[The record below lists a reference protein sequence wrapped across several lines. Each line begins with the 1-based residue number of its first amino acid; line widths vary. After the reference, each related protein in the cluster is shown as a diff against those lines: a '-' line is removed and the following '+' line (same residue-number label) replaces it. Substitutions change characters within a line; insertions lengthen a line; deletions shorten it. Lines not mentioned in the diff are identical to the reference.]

1 MIKEEFDKINVFG
14 IGEPNVNFAQ
24 YFIKSSCNRQ

>member
-1 MIKEEFDKINVFG
+1 MNNEEYKNHGGMFG

-24 YFIKSSCNRQ
+24 YFIFRCVA